1 MPLRLSTKQL
11 ADALHAIG
19 PGVAT
24 LTPLARVDAGGVAD
38 HVAHQPR
45 QIKLR
50 GLLAGGPVQLP
61 VKPSGTAAWAGAGVH
76 GGRAVLRQVSGS
88 TGEQTQRIRRLR

>member
-1 MPLRLSTKQL
+1 MIGPGSAGAFSCLSAKRL
-11 ADALHAIG
+11 ADALHALG

-24 LTPLARVDAGGVAD
+24 FAALARVDADGVVD

-50 GLLAGGPVQLP
+50 GLF
-61 VKPSGTAAWAGAGVH
+61 AGA
-76 GGRAVLRQVSGS
+76 
-88 TGEQTQRIRRLR
+88 